1 MTGTASPHFRGVR
14 VKYACVM
21 SFPVLGKEF
30 HNFRVNLISIVL
42 AGLHSHAD
50 ASIWLKRTLKGFV
63 SLKAYNGLP
72 VLV

>member
-1 MTGTASPHFRGVR
+1 
-14 VKYACVM
+14 M